1 MRKGKKTVQ
10 ENFSNYLLHAVENT
24 IRTYCKTKY
33 LILENEV
40 LSEKDLEESLEEPQQ
55 PLDETEVMGC
65 EFKGIIEMEKLLHQ
79 ITDNHLLKAFCSLS
93 KMGREVMCLRIL
105 YEKSFK
111 EIGEIEGIT
120 KKKAEDTYYNS
131 IKKVRKIVGGT
142 KYEKRR

>member
-1 MRKGKKTVQ
+1 M
-10 ENFSNYLLHAVENT
+10 
-24 IRTYCKTKY
+24 
-33 LILENEV
+33 ILENEV

>member
-40 LSEKDLEESLEEPQQ
+40 LSEKDLGESLEEPQQ
-55 PLDETEVMGC
+55 PLDETEVTGC

>member
-24 IRTYCKTKY
+24 IRTYCKREY
-33 LILENEV
+33 LILEKEV
-40 LSEKDLEESLEEPQQ
+40 LSEKELVESMGELQQ
-55 PLDETEVMGC
+55 PLDETEVMEC

-79 ITDNHLLKAFCSLS
+79 IADNHLLKAVCSLS

-105 YEKSFK
+105 YEKSFE

-142 KYEKRR
+142 KYEKKR

>member
-40 LSEKDLEESLEEPQQ
+40 LSEKDLEESLEEPQH

-65 EFKGIIEMEKLLHQ
+65 EFKGIIEM
-79 ITDNHLLKAFCSLS
+79 
-93 KMGREVMCLRIL
+93 
-105 YEKSFK
+105 
-111 EIGEIEGIT
+111 
-120 KKKAEDTYYNS
+120 
-131 IKKVRKIVGGT
+131 
-142 KYEKRR
+142 